1 LRNKDQTRIMTT
13 TLKAILIDDELNSL
27 QNLQNKLEKYCPAV
41 KVLSALQKPEEAVQ
55 LIKQQ
60 KPDVLFLD
68 IEMPKMNGF
77 RLVEELGDFEGEII
91 FITAYNHFAIE
102 AMRISAFD
110 YMVKPVSIAD
120 LQNAI
125 SRLLHKRTTHTKERL
140 NLLKQSIEEN
150 KSQDNKIAV
159 PTNDGLEFIIIK
171 NILRIESSTNYS
183 RLFLINKQ
191 SLLVTRLLK
200 DFEELLTPYR
210 FFRVHN
216 SHLINLNYIS
226 KYIRGDGGQ
235 VVMENGDVVDVSR
248 RKKEEFLSLL
258 WV

>member
-1 LRNKDQTRIMTT
+1 MTNDVR
-13 TLKAILIDDELNSL
+13 AILIDDELNSL
-27 QNLQNKLEKYCPAV
+27 QNLQNKLEKYCPSV
-41 KVLSALQKPEEAVQ
+41 KVLAAFEKPEEAFLSVR
-55 LIKQQ
+55 QQ

-68 IEMPKMNGF
+68 IEMPRMNGF
-77 RLVEELGDFEGEII
+77 RFLEELGDFEGEII

-110 YMVKPVSIAD
+110 YLVKPVSIDD

-125 SRLLHKRTTHTKERL
+125 TRLQQQRGKNTKERL
-140 NLLKQSIEEN
+140 NVLKQSIEEN
-150 KSQDNKIAV
+150 KSQDSKIAV
-159 PTNDGLEFIIIK
+159 PTNEGLEFIVIKTII
-171 NILRIESSTNYS
+171 RIESSSNYS
-183 RLFLINKQ
+183 RLYLTSKH
-191 SLLVTRLLK
+191 SVLVTKLLK

-226 KYIRGDGGQ
+226 RYIRGDGGQ

-248 RKKEEFLSLL
+248 RKKEQFLGLLSL
-258 WV
+258 

>member
-1 LRNKDQTRIMTT
+1 MTNAR
-13 TLKAILIDDELNSL
+13 AILIDDELNSL
-27 QNLQNKLEKYCPAV
+27 QNLQNKLQKYCPAV
-41 KVLSALQKPEEAVQ
+41 KILATVQKPEEAISLVR
-55 LIKQQ
+55 QQ

-110 YMVKPVSIAD
+110 YLVKPVSIAD

-125 SRLLHKRTTHTKERL
+125 TRLLQQKARHTKERL
-140 NLLKQSIEEN
+140 NILKQSIAEN
-150 KSQDNKIAV
+150 KNQENKIAV
-159 PTNDGLEFIIIK
+159 PTNEGLEFIVIKSII
-171 NILRIESSTNYS
+171 RIESSTNYS
-183 RLFLINKQ
+183 RLYLINKQ
-191 SLLVTRLLK
+191 SLLVTKLLK

-210 FFRVHN
+210 FFRIHN
-216 SHLINLNYIS
+216 SHLINMNYIS
-226 KYIRGDGGQ
+226 KYIRGEGGH

-248 RKKEEFLSLL
+248 RKKEEFLGLL
-258 WV
+258 YA